1 MNPLHALISA
11 AVGHRWMVVALTAA
25 FALLGLHAFRSMV
38 FDAFPDLTNVQ
49 VQVLTT
55 APGLGAE
62 EVERL
67 VTLPVE
73 RSLGGA
79 PNVQT
84 VRSLSRPGVSAVS
97 VIFEDHTDP
106 WLARQIVNEQ
116 LATARAEIPPDAGVP
131 QLGPR
136 TTGLGEVYQ
145 LSVRSDARSPAELYR
160 LFSREIAPRLRG
172 VPGVVEVNAWG
183 AGDPRLEVQLD
194 PYALAARGLSW
205 PEVEAAVR
213 GGLGLAAGGDLPA
226 GAERVGVR
234 ALSNPLRPEELGQ
247 LALRAEDGAV
257 VQLHEVATI
266 TPGVAPPV
274 GMGSADGEGEAL
286 FAVVQLLAGAD
297 ALRTV
302 QAVRARLDEIRPSL
316 PEDVVVEVIYDREA
330 LVGNT
335 LRTVARSLA
344 EGGLLVVI
352 VLLLLLGDLRAG
364 LVVASVIPL
373 SLLGAFTGLWLTGG
387 SGNLMSLGAI
397 DFGLVVDGTIVL
409 VEGIVGMDAVVGAT
423 AAARAEAVRGAAQ
436 RVSRP
441 VLFAVLILIIVYLPI
456 LGMVGTEGKLFRP
469 MALTVLFALITA
481 LVLTFTYVPAISALV
496 VQPKGHHTTPLL
508 RLLSRPYLP
517 ALASLLARP
526 RAAALGA
533 AGLVGLGALGASQLG
548 LEFVP
553 RLEEGDLVVQ
563 TARLPS
569 ISAAEALAETT
580 RVERALRRF
589 PEVIRVASRTGS
601 PALATD
607 PMGLEETD
615 VLVRLRPKDQWTTAP
630 DMAGLVAAMEAA
642 IEAEA
647 PGAALTFTQ
656 PIEMRFNELLEGVP
670 SDVGVQIYGEDLVA
684 LEAAGRAVAAALEGV
699 PGAADVKAPAAEG
712 TPGLDLHLDPGA
724 LARLGVD
731 AAVPR
736 ALVSALQ
743 RGVPVGALLRGTV
756 REEVVL
762 TVGLARGGALIDLPF
777 VAGRDAEGPVVHT
790 LGDVARAEELERP
803 ALVRRQ
809 GGSRRVSVL
818 ANVRGRDL
826 GAFVAEATPLV
837 AKVKLPPGAYIRWSG
852 KMEQLRAAALRTAL
866 TVPAALAVIFALLRV
881 ALGSTKA
888 AALISLNVPAA
899 ASGGVFALL
908 LTGQPLSMSAVV
920 GFIALFGVAVM
931 NGVVLVSRTRELHGA
946 PEGRAA
952 GAAAASAQERF
963 RPVLMTAL
971 VAGIGFLPMALAT
984 GVGAEVQ
991 RPLATVVLGGLLT
1004 ATPLTLLLLP
1014 ALYARLFADE
1024 DA

>member
-1 MNPLHALISA
+1 
-11 AVGHRWMVVALTAA
+11 
-25 FALLGLHAFRSMV
+25 
-38 FDAFPDLTNVQ
+38 
-49 VQVLTT
+49 
-55 APGLGAE
+55 
-62 EVERL
+62 
-67 VTLPVE
+67 
-73 RSLGGA
+73 
-79 PNVQT
+79 
-84 VRSLSRPGVSAVS
+84 
-97 VIFEDHTDP
+97 
-106 WLARQIVNEQ
+106 
-116 LATARAEIPPDAGVP
+116 
-131 QLGPR
+131 
-136 TTGLGEVYQ
+136 
-145 LSVRSDARSPAELYR
+145 
-160 LFSREIAPRLRG
+160 
-172 VPGVVEVNAWG
+172 
-183 AGDPRLEVQLD
+183 
-194 PYALAARGLSW
+194 
-205 PEVEAAVR
+205 
-213 GGLGLAAGGDLPA
+213 
-226 GAERVGVR
+226 
-234 ALSNPLRPEELGQ
+234 
-247 LALRAEDGAV
+247 
-257 VQLHEVATI
+257 VATI

-302 QAVRARLDEIRPSL
+302 QALRARLDEIRPSL

-352 VLLLLLGDLRAG
+352 VLMLLLGDLRAG

-481 LVLTFTYVPAISALV
+481 LVLTFTYVPAISSLV
-496 VQPKGHHTTPLL
+496 VHPKGHHTTPLL

-517 ALASLLARP
+517 ALAKMLTRP
-526 RAAALGA
+526 RAAVLGA

-589 PEVIRVASRTGS
+589 PEVLRVASRTGS

-642 IEAEA
+642 IHAEA

-684 LEAAGRAVAAALEGV
+684 LEAAGRAVAAVLEGV

-762 TVGLARGGALIDLPF
+762 TLARPPGGALIDLPF

-837 AKVKLPPGAYIRWSG
+837 AQVKLPPGAYISWSG

-931 NGVVLVSRTRELHGA
+931 NGVVLVSRTRELHAA

-971 VAGIGFLPMALAT
+971 VAGIGFLPDGPGHRGRRRGAAPPRHGGAGRPAHRHAADPAAAARALRPPLRRRGRLRRRAGGPAGQAGGRVRPGVRCAPSAGGRPAPAGRARPLCPLPRARRRVGGAAAATRSTRREQRAAGHQARAGAPAAASSHATQMVAPCPPPARAEAARGAADPSNRWPVRPRAASAGSRRTSFDARAT
-984 GVGAEVQ
+984 GG
-991 RPLATVVLGGLLT
+991 PG
-1004 ATPLTLLLLP
+1004 
-1014 ALYARLFADE
+1014 
-1024 DA
+1024 